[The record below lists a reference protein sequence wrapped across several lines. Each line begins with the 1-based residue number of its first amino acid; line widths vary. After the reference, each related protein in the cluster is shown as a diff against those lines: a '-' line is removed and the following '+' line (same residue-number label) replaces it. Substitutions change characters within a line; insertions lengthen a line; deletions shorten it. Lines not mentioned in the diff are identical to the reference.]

1 MKAATPITMS
11 TVARQVSVLA
21 LTAAVG
27 LLGLTFG
34 CGDSPTAPPPPP
46 PPQPPPNNAP
56 VISSIRI
63 QGARPNEPPNFADL
77 LESVNVT
84 ADVRDDETPVAQ
96 LQFIWSSTVGTF
108 NGSGSSVTWQAPAAS
123 TTPADVTLRLE
134 VVERYGPL
142 TAPTAFE
149 HRVSS
154 SATLKLH
161 DSLKEV
167 GDISRQ
173 FLLDFSDS
181 SIRDVAYIMRNFE
194 PGCYGTAAEA
204 VEVAENRARF
214 RIVSSAVGA
223 AAVTVNFGGVCPFR
237 ARPGDACAQV
247 PVVWDSIDL
256 STGVRGVVRGTDQV
270 AAVYVRSRAEWR
282 LCDSQFNGVVPFQL
296 RGFIR

>member
-1 MKAATPITMS
+1 LKAATPITMS

-34 CGDSPTAPPPPP
+34 CSDSPTVPPPPP

-63 QGARPNEPPNFADL
+63 QGARLNEPSNFADL

-96 LQFIWSSTVGTF
+96 LQFIWSSTIGTF
-108 NGSGSSVTWQAPAAS
+108 SGGGSSVTWQAPAAA

-134 VVERYGPL
+134 VVERYGPPA
-142 TAPTAFE
+142 APTAFE

-154 SATLKLH
+154 SATLRLH

-167 GDISRQ
+167 GDMSRQ

-194 PGCYGTAAEA
+194 QGCYGTAAEA
-204 VEVAENRARF
+204 AEVAENRVRF
-214 RIVSSAVGA
+214 QIVSSSVGA

-247 PVVWDSIDL
+247 PVVWDSIDR
-256 STGVRGVVRGTDQV
+256 STGVRGTVRGTDQV
-270 AAVYVRSRAEWR
+270 AAVYVRSRGEWR
-282 LCDSQFNGVVPFQL
+282 LCDSQFNGVVPLQM